1 MEEKIQTTNS
11 FSKSS
16 IPVIF
21 THTGNALYLQLA
33 LLQAKKICGNQ
44 IHLLGDNSN
53 KADYINHHLIS
64 DFENSELYNN
74 FKNYFKNLSPN
85 SYDYELFCFKRW
97 FLILEFCK
105 KNNIEEFYCVDS
117 DVLIYKNLYELK
129 DILKNI
135 DFSVIRITGKFAG
148 PQCSYFKIS
157 ALEKYCNFILNYYQ
171 SRFNELESLYNQFKN
186 EKNISG
192 ISDMVLLA
200 LFCEE
205 NIGKYIDFD
214 FEDKER
220 NFCFDEN
227 ISCSAG
233 FKMKNGI
240 KEVTFKDGIPY
251 CKRLDDNSEIP
262 FYMLHFQG
270 CAKALMEKYCI
281 LSCNEKSESPYYKK
295 LKSKELKI
303 KTKDF
308 IRKLIP
314 KSIRKII
321 KKLIKE
327 N

>member
-1 MEEKIQTTNS
+1 MEEKKQTTNS
-11 FSKSS
+11 FSESS

-53 KADYINHHLIS
+53 KADFINHHFIS
-64 DFENSELYNN
+64 DYENSELYNN

-105 KNNIEEFYCVDS
+105 KNNIKEFFCVDS

-157 ALEKYCNFILNYYQ
+157 SLEKYCNFILNYYQ
-171 SRFNELESLYNQFKN
+171 NRFNELESLYNQFKK

-205 NIGKYIDFD
+205 NKGKYIDFD
-214 FEDKER
+214 FEEKER

-251 CKRLDDNSEIP
+251 CKRLENNSEIP

-270 CAKALMEKYCI
+270 AAKKMMEKYST
-281 LSCNEKSESPYYKK
+281 LTKAEKSESPYLKVLKRTEKINAVKK
-295 LKSKELKI
+295 Q
-303 KTKDF
+303 
-308 IRKLIP
+308 
-314 KSIRKII
+314 I
-321 KKLIKE
+321 KKMIPQFIKKALK
-327 N
+327 